1 MPKILTEITPL
12 TDADCFYIVD
22 RYKKQFD
29 FPMHRHLEY
38 EINFIKGCAGA
49 RRVVG
54 DSIEVLPDFDLA
66 IIGPGLEHTWE
77 QHLCNFEDKREITIQ
92 FNPTLLSPEFL
103 DRTSMHP
110 IRDLLFE
117 ARQGVAFGTDAIL
130 SLYNELDEI
139 ARKPNGFESILS
151 MLRILNRLA
160 LISDRKALS
169 STTFA
174 RAEESSNSRR
184 ISKVEKAISENFRE
198 ELTLNG
204 LAEIA
209 GMSPSSFSR
218 FFKKST
224 GKTLSEYIID
234 IRLGHAA
241 RELADSTKTVAEIC
255 YESGFNNV
263 SNFNRA
269 FKSHRG
275 CTPKDFRDN
284 YRKHKVII

>member
-12 TDADCFYIVD
+12 TDSDCFYIVD
-22 RYKKQFD
+22 RRKKQFD

-54 DSIEVLPDFDLA
+54 DSIEVLSDFDLA

-77 QHLCNFEDKREITIQ
+77 QHHCNFEDKREITIQ
-92 FNPTLLSPEFL
+92 FNPTLLSREFL
-103 DRTSMHP
+103 DRSSLHP
-110 IRDLLFE
+110 IRDLLFK
-117 ARQGVAFGTDAIL
+117 ARQGIAFGTDAIL
-130 SLYNELDEI
+130 SLYSELDDI
-139 ARKPNGFESILS
+139 ARKPNGFESFLS
-151 MLRILNRLA
+151 LLRILNKLA
-160 LISDRKALS
+160 MIPDCKTLS

-184 ISKVEKAISENFRE
+184 ITKVEKAIVENYRD
-198 ELTLNG
+198 ELTLDG
-204 LAEIA
+204 LADIA

-234 IRLGHAA
+234 VRLGHAA

-269 FKSHRG
+269 FKSRRG

>member
-92 FNPTLLSPEFL
+92 FNPTLLNPEFL